1 MIALSL
7 AEVAEIVG
15 GQSYDIPDPA
25 AEVTGPV
32 VIDSRE
38 VRPGALF
45 TAFAGERVD
54 GHEYAGHAVA
64 AGAVAVLAT
73 RPVGVPA
80 IVVDDVTAALG
91 ALARHVVQR
100 LRTTTVALTGSAG
113 KTSTKDL
120 IAQLLERKGPTVC
133 PTGNLNNEI
142 GLPLTALRADTAT
155 EHLVLEM
162 GARYVGDIR
171 YLASLVPP
179 RISLVLNVGTA
190 HIGEFGGRERIA
202 EAKGEI
208 VEALPSAAEGG
219 VAILNADDPLVRAMA
234 SRTKARVTL
243 FGEDPAAVVRAE
255 NVRLTRQGQPVFTLH
270 TPTGC
275 GDVTMRLY
283 GEHHVSNALAA
294 AAVAHELGMPADEIA
309 LALSEAG
316 TLSRW
321 RMEVTE
327 RSDGVTIVNDAYNA
341 NPESMRAALRALA
354 AMGQDAQAR
363 GGRTWA
369 VLGLM
374 AELGDEALAEHDAVG
389 RLAVRLNVSKLVA
402 VGGREASWLQL
413 GAYNEGSWG
422 EESVHVSD
430 AQAAVD
436 LLRSE
441 LRPGDVVL
449 VKASRSVGLERLAQ
463 MLLDDGTVPAVPAAP
478 AGPSAP
484 AGLSAPAVPTAPAVP
499 AVPSEGWGAG
509 R

>member
-7 AEVAEIVG
+7 AEIAELTG
-15 GQSYDIPDPA
+15 GQSHDIPDPA
-25 AEVTGPV
+25 TLVTGPV
-32 VIDSRE
+32 VIDSRQVE
-38 VRPGALF
+38 PGSLF
-45 TAFAGERVD
+45 AAFAGENVD
-54 GHEYAGHAVA
+54 GHDYAERAVA

-80 IVVDDVTAALG
+80 VVVDDVRTALG
-91 ALARHVVQR
+91 ALARAVVGR
-100 LRTTTVALTGSAG
+100 LGTRVVALTGSAG

-120 IAQLLERKGPTVC
+120 IAQVLQRKGPTVWT
-133 PTGNLNNEI
+133 PGSLNNEI
-142 GLPLTALRADTAT
+142 GLPLTALRADQDT

-162 GARYVGDIR
+162 GARGIGHIR
-171 YLASLVPP
+171 YLTELTPP
-179 RISLVLNVGTA
+179 SIGVVLNVGSA
-190 HIGEFGGRERIA
+190 HIGEFGGREQIA
-202 EAKGEI
+202 IAKGEL
-208 VEALPSAAEGG
+208 VEALPSAEDGG
-219 VAILNADDPLVRAMA
+219 IAVLNADDPLVRAMA
-234 SRTKARVTL
+234 SRTHARVTL
-243 FGEDPAAVVRAE
+243 FGESDEAAVRAE
-255 NVRLTRQGQPVFTLH
+255 KVRLTETGQPSFTLH

-275 GDVTMRLY
+275 GDVTLRLY

-294 AAVAHELGMPADEIA
+294 AAVAHELGMSVDEIA
-309 LALSEAG
+309 TALSGAG

-327 RSDGVTIVNDAYNA
+327 RPDGVTIVNDAYNA
-341 NPESMRAALRALA
+341 NPESMRAALRALVA
-354 AMGQDAQAR
+354 IGRAKQAG

-369 VLGLM
+369 VLGRM

-430 AQAAVD
+430 ARAAID

-449 VKASRSVGLERLAQ
+449 VKASRSVGLERIAQ
-463 MLLDDGTVPAVPAAP
+463 ALLEGT
-478 AGPSAP
+478 
-484 AGLSAPAVPTAPAVP
+484 T
-499 AVPSEGWGAG
+499 EGEVTG

>member
-7 AEVAEIVG
+7 AEIAAVVG
-15 GQSYDIPDPA
+15 GQTYDIPDPA
-25 AEVTGPV
+25 VQVTGPV
-32 VIDSRE
+32 VRDSRE
-38 VRPGALF
+38 VEPGSLF
-45 TAFAGERVD
+45 VAFVGERVD
-54 GHEYAGHAVA
+54 GHDFAEAVVA
-64 AGAVAVLAT
+64 AGAVAVLAS

-80 IVVDDVTAALG
+80 IVVADVQAALG
-91 ALARHVVQR
+91 ALARHVVER
-100 LRTTTVALTGSAG
+100 LGATLVALTGSAG

-120 IAQLLERKGPTVC
+120 IAQVLRSKAPTVFT
-133 PTGNLNNEI
+133 PGSLNNEI
-142 GLPLTALRADTAT
+142 GLPLTALSAT
-155 EHLVLEM
+155 EETRFLVLEM
-162 GARYVGDIR
+162 GARGIGHIS
-171 YLASLVPP
+171 YLTDLTPP
-179 RISLVLNVGTA
+179 RIGLVLNVGTA
-190 HIGEFGGRERIA
+190 HIGEFGGREQIA
-202 EAKGEI
+202 QAKGEL
-208 VEALPSAAEGG
+208 VESLPPSEAGG
-219 VAILNADDPLVRAMA
+219 VAVLNADDPLVRAMA
-234 SRTKARVTL
+234 SRTKARVIL
-243 FGEDPAAVVRAE
+243 FGESGEADVRAE
-255 NVRLTRQGQPVFTLH
+255 NVRLTDAGQPAFRLH
-270 TPTGC
+270 TPSGC
-275 GDVTMRLY
+275 SDVTMRLY

-294 AAVAHELGMPADEIA
+294 AAVAHELGMSADEIA

-316 TLSRW
+316 SLSRW

-327 RSDGVTIVNDAYNA
+327 RPDGVTVVNDAYNA

-354 AMGQDAQAR
+354 AMGKASQAQ

-369 VLGLM
+369 VLGQM

-449 VKASRSVGLERLAQ
+449 VKASRSVGLERVAQALLA
-463 MLLDDGTVPAVPAAP
+463 GGGEGEVAA
-478 AGPSAP
+478 
-484 AGLSAPAVPTAPAVP
+484 
-499 AVPSEGWGAG
+499 